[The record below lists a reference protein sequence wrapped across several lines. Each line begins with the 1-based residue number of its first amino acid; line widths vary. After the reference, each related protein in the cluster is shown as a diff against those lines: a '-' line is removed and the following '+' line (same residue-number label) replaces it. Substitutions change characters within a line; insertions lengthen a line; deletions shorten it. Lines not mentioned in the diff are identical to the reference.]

1 MAHRPNERFGPT
13 LTDKSE
19 FEERIRRAQLAIL
32 NPSRKASDFLGTL
45 GLAGSDMPNELS
57 FSADLISVSISGH
70 GDDLSFVDLP
80 GWQLHFPLDLSHH
93 LRSYQGLSCLLRKM
107 VTTRTSRK

>member
-32 NPSRKASDFLGTL
+32 NPSRKASDFLGTPS
-45 GLAGSDMPNELS
+45 SDMPNELS
-57 FSADLISVSISGH
+57 FSADLISVSISGDE
-70 GDDLSFVDLP
+70 DDLSFVDLP
-80 GWQLHFPLDLSHH
+80 G
-93 LRSYQGLSCLLRKM
+93 
-107 VTTRTSRK
+107 